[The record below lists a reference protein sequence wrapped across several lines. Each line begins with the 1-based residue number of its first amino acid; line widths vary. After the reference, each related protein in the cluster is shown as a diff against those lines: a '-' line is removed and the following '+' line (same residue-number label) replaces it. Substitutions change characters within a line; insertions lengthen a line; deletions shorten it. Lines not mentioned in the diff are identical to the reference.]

1 MTNTHRVRNELNT
14 EMLRQGYTLSSFSK
28 ASGINRGVLSLTL
41 NEQAT
46 KSFSMNQLNQMTEAL
61 GFPAGWWYE
70 LYTQEILA
78 DIDNVSW
85 RRIKDLLAHCL
96 QLGKMDLIEM
106 VLEALREKPA
116 YANYIFN
123 FAEEIADGQPA
134 DVGGLAIFYQYVL
147 EHETNLQA
155 ERFAISQYRLF
166 RGSMGLDL
174 QKCFRAA
181 IQFAPYRHALPVHL
195 KLDALAQL
203 INLTFSL
210 KDWILL
216 ERYGEELV
224 NLATLVYETMLNKK
238 HLDIQKCERVLVVY
252 YGKGYVAQFCALEY
266 SGKYEEA
273 KKLIPFFE
281 DLSWFKGLDSKGKLQ
296 VEKNAIYAKCNRYNI
311 ELLQGN
317 YSVLKSYIDY
327 LEFFPEEQPAS
338 LEIILKASNLHQW
351 NIDEVLEKYHNIIYP
366 SDLLNY
372 LEKITDYAMIAE
384 VNRYIN
390 IYHDLALYYFEH
402 KKNSDKLEH
411 VLSLLKN
418 NIEKYNRIH
427 AFDSSELF
435 EKLHKFYFNA
445 N

>member
-106 VLEALREKPA
+106 VLEALRDRPA

-123 FAEEIADGQPA
+123 FAEEIADAQPT
-134 DVGGLAIFYQYVL
+134 DVGRLAIFYQYVL

-181 IQFAPYRHALPVHL
+181 IQFVPYRHALPEYL

-203 INLTFSL
+203 IHVAFPI
-210 KDWILL
+210 KDWNLL
-216 ERYGEELV
+216 EQYAKELIDI
-224 NLATLVYETMLNKK
+224 AKLVYKAIQNKQNI
-238 HLDIQKCERVLVVY
+238 DIIKCERPLIVY
-252 YGKGYVAQFCALEY
+252 YAKGYLSYFGALEFQ
-266 SGKYEEA
+266 GEYEKA
-273 KKLIPFFE
+273 KELLPHYE
-281 DLSWFKGLDSKGKLQ
+281 NLSWFEGLNNESRIY
-296 VEKNAIYAKCNRYNI
+296 VEKYAIVAKCNRYNL

-317 YSVLKSYIDY
+317 YGVLKPYIDY

-338 LEIILKASNLHQW
+338 LEIILRASNLHEW
-351 NIDEVLEKYHNIIYP
+351 NIDEVLEKYRDIIYP
-366 SDLLNY
+366 PDILSY
-372 LEKITDYAMIAE
+372 LESVTEYYIHFE
-384 VNRYIN
+384 LNRYIN
-390 IYHDLALYYFEH
+390 IYYELALYYFER
-402 KKNSDKLEH
+402 KKNKDELEKILL
-411 VLSLLKN
+411 VLKS
-418 NIEKYNRIH
+418 NIEKYNQINL
-427 AFDSSELF
+427 FDISELF

>member
-1 MTNTHRVRNELNT
+1 MTRTSNVRQELT
-14 EMLRQGYTLSSFSK
+14 EEIARQGYTLSSFSK

-61 GFPAGWWYE
+61 GFPAGWLYE

-78 DIDNVSW
+78 EIDNVSW
-85 RRIKDLLAHCL
+85 RRIKDLLTHCL
-96 QLGKMDLIEM
+96 QLGKMDLIET

-147 EHETNLQA
+147 DHETNLQA

-174 QKCFRAA
+174 QKCFRVAV
-181 IQFAPYRHALPVHL
+181 QFVPYRHALPVHL

-203 INLTFSL
+203 INLAFSL

-216 ERYGEELV
+216 ERYGDELV
-224 NLATLVYETMLNKK
+224 TVTKWWYDQTIHNGQHDNKK
-238 HLDIQKCERVLVVY
+238 YERPLVVY
-252 YGKGYVAQFCALEY
+252 YGKGYAAQYGALEY
-266 SGKYEEA
+266 SEKYEEA
-273 KKLIPFFE
+273 KKLIPYFENLSWFE
-281 DLSWFKGLDSKGKLQ
+281 DLDDFGKIQ
-296 VEKNAIYAKCNRYNI
+296 VEKFAICAKCNHYNI

-317 YSVLKSYIDY
+317 YSVLKSYINY

-338 LEIILKASNLHQW
+338 LEVILKASNLHKW
-351 NIDEVLEKYHNIIYP
+351 NIDDVLDKYKDVIYP
-366 SDLLNY
+366 PDLLEY
-372 LEKITDYAMIAE
+372 LETITGYSMITE
-384 VNRYIN
+384 LNRYIN
-390 IYHDLALYYFEH
+390 LYHDLALYYFENE
-402 KKNSDKLEH
+402 KNSIELEQ
-411 VLSLLKN
+411 VLSTLKN
-418 NIEKYNRIH
+418 NIEKYNLINV
-427 AFDSSELF
+427 FDSSKLF
-435 EKLHKFYFNA
+435 EKLHKFYFN

>member
-96 QLGKMDLIEM
+96 QLGKIDLIEM
-106 VLEALREKPA
+106 VLEALRDKPA
-116 YANYIFN
+116 YANYIFH
-123 FAEEIADGQPA
+123 FAEEIADRQPA
-134 DVGGLAIFYQYVL
+134 DVGRLAIFYQYVL
-147 EHETNLQA
+147 DHETNLQA

-174 QKCFRAA
+174 QKCFRVAV
-181 IQFAPYRHALPVHL
+181 QFVPYRHALPMYL

-203 INLTFSL
+203 INISICIKDYKLL
-210 KDWILL
+210 KQ
-216 ERYGEELV
+216 YAEELTH
-224 NLATLVYETMLNKK
+224 AAIWVYEAVQEDSYS
-238 HLDIQKCERVLVVY
+238 DIQKCERPLILY
-252 YGKGYVAQFCALEY
+252 YGKGYLAQFGALEY
-266 SGKYEEA
+266 SGYYEKA
-273 KKLIPFFE
+273 KQLIPHYE
-281 DLSWFKGLDSKGKLQ
+281 DLSWFTDLDVEGKEY
-296 VEKNAIYAKCNRYNI
+296 VEKIAIYAKCNRYNI

-317 YSVLKSYIDY
+317 YSVLKPYIDY

-338 LEIILKASNLHQW
+338 LEIILKASNLHNW
-351 NIDEVLEKYHNIIYP
+351 NIDEILEKYHTIIYP
-366 SDLLNY
+366 SDLVHY
-372 LEKITDYAMIAE
+372 LETITNYSMIAE
-384 VNRYIN
+384 LNRYIN

>member
-116 YANYIFN
+116 YANYIFH

-134 DVGGLAIFYQYVL
+134 DVGRLAIFYQYVL
-147 EHETNLQA
+147 DHETNLQA
-155 ERFAISQYRLF
+155 ERFAVSQYRLF

-174 QKCFRAA
+174 QKCFRVAV
-181 IQFAPYRHALPVHL
+181 QFVPYRHALPVYL

-203 INLTFSL
+203 INLAFSL
-210 KDWILL
+210 KYWDLL
-216 ERYGEELV
+216 KQYGEELTDT
-224 NLATLVYETMLNKK
+224 AKLVYNVVQNEQY
-238 HLDIQKCERVLVVY
+238 LDIQKCERPLILY
-252 YGKGYVAQFCALEY
+252 YGKGYLAQFGALEY
-266 SGKYEEA
+266 SGYYEEA
-273 KKLIPFFE
+273 KQLIPYFE
-281 DLSWFKGLDSKGKLQ
+281 DLSWFKNLDNEGKAQL
-296 VEKNAIYAKCNRYNI
+296 ERTSIYAKCNRYNI

-317 YSVLKSYIDY
+317 YSALKPYIDY

-338 LEIILKASNLHQW
+338 LEIILKASNLHNW
-351 NIDEVLEKYHNIIYP
+351 NIDEILEKYNTIIYP
-366 SDLLNY
+366 SDLVHY
-372 LEKITDYAMIAE
+372 LETITNYSMIAE
-384 VNRYIN
+384 LNRYIN

>member
-61 GFPAGWWYE
+61 GFPAGWLYE

-78 DIDNVSW
+78 EIDNVSW

-123 FAEEIADGQPA
+123 FAEEIADAQPA
-134 DVGGLAIFYQYVL
+134 DVGRLAIFYQYVL
-147 EHETNLQA
+147 DHETNLQA

-181 IQFAPYRHALPVHL
+181 VQFVPYRHALPVYL

-203 INLTFSL
+203 INLAFSL
-210 KDWILL
+210 KYWDLL
-216 ERYGEELV
+216 KQYGEELTDT
-224 NLATLVYETMLNKK
+224 AKLVYNVVQNEQY
-238 HLDIQKCERVLVVY
+238 LDIQKCERPLILY
-252 YGKGYVAQFCALEY
+252 YGKGYLAQFGALEY
-266 SGKYEEA
+266 SGYYEEA
-273 KKLIPFFE
+273 KQLIPYFE
-281 DLSWFKGLDSKGKLQ
+281 DLSWFKNLDNEGKAQL
-296 VEKNAIYAKCNRYNI
+296 ERTSIYAKCNRYNI

-317 YSVLKSYIDY
+317 YSVLKPYIDY

-338 LEIILKASNLHQW
+338 LEIILKASNLHNW
-351 NIDEVLEKYHNIIYP
+351 NIDEILEKYHTIIYP
-366 SDLLNY
+366 SDLVHY
-372 LEKITDYAMIAE
+372 LETITNYSMIAE
-384 VNRYIN
+384 LNRYIN

-402 KKNSDKLEH
+402 KNNSDKLEH

>member
-1 MTNTHRVRNELNT
+1 
-14 EMLRQGYTLSSFSK
+14 
-28 ASGINRGVLSLTL
+28 
-41 NEQAT
+41 
-46 KSFSMNQLNQMTEAL
+46 MNQLNQMTEAL

-78 DIDNVSW
+78 EIDNVSW

-96 QLGKMDLIEM
+96 QLGKMDLIET
-106 VLEALREKPA
+106 VLEALRDRPA
-116 YANYIFN
+116 YANYIFH

-134 DVGGLAIFYQYVL
+134 DVGRLAIFYQYVL
-147 EHETNLQA
+147 DHETNLQA
-155 ERFAISQYRLF
+155 ERFAVSQYRLF

-174 QKCFRAA
+174 QKCFRVAV
-181 IQFAPYRHALPVHL
+181 QFVPYRHALPVYL

-203 INLTFSL
+203 INLAFSL
-210 KDWILL
+210 KYWDLL
-216 ERYGEELV
+216 KQYGEELTDT
-224 NLATLVYETMLNKK
+224 AKLVYNVVQNEQY
-238 HLDIQKCERVLVVY
+238 LDIQKCERPLILY
-252 YGKGYVAQFCALEY
+252 YGKGYLAQFGALEY
-266 SGKYEEA
+266 SGYYEEA
-273 KKLIPFFE
+273 KQLIPYFE
-281 DLSWFKGLDSKGKLQ
+281 DLSWFKNLDNEGKAQL
-296 VEKNAIYAKCNRYNI
+296 ERTSIYAKCNRYNI

-317 YSVLKSYIDY
+317 YSALKPYIDY

-338 LEIILKASNLHQW
+338 LEIILKASNLHNW
-351 NIDEVLEKYHNIIYP
+351 NIDEILEKYNTIIYP
-366 SDLLNY
+366 SDLVHY
-372 LEKITDYAMIAE
+372 LETITNYSMIAE
-384 VNRYIN
+384 LNRYIN